1 MSEEVIS
8 MEEFNRSIESKDISV
23 EDQEDWDWAVNNSL
37 RVMKEADNFVRLR
50 LLLVNIAEDT
60 LHAIKDMGGEDD
72 LEGIK
77 DDLRL
82 AIDSGI
88 RVFENPTACP
98 HCSGELILTNPS
110 YINPVMQDTC
120 RKRVAV
126 RLGKKQ

>member
-1 MSEEVIS
+1 MSAEAIS

-23 EDQEDWDWAVNNSL
+23 KDQEDWDWAVNNSL

-60 LHAIKDMGGEDD
+60 LHTIREQGGEDD

-88 RVFENPTACP
+88 RVFENPTTCP
-98 HCSGELILTNPS
+98 NCSGE
-110 YINPVMQDTC
+110 
-120 RKRVAV
+120 
-126 RLGKKQ
+126 

>member
-1 MSEEVIS
+1 MSAEVIS

-23 EDQEDWDWAVNNSL
+23 EDQEDWDSAVDNSL
-37 RVMKEADNFVRLR
+37 RVMKEDDNFARRR
-50 LLLVNIAEDT
+50 LLLMNIAEDT

-88 RVFENPTACP
+88 RVFENPTTCS
-98 HCSGELILTNPS
+98 HCSGE
-110 YINPVMQDTC
+110 
-120 RKRVAV
+120 
-126 RLGKKQ
+126 

>member
-1 MSEEVIS
+1 MSAEVIS
-8 MEEFNRSIESKDISV
+8 MKEFNRSIESRDVAV
-23 EDQEDWDWAVNNSL
+23 EEQEDWDWAVDNSL

-60 LHAIKDMGGEDD
+60 LHAIREQGGEDD

-88 RVFENPTACP
+88 RVFENPTTCP
-98 HCSGELILTNPS
+98 HCSGE
-110 YINPVMQDTC
+110 
-120 RKRVAV
+120 
-126 RLGKKQ
+126 

>member
-1 MSEEVIS
+1 MSAEVIS
-8 MEEFNRSIESKDISV
+8 MEEFNRSIESKDVSV
-23 EDQEDWDWAVNNSL
+23 KDQEDWDWAVNNSL

-60 LHAIKDMGGEDD
+60 LHAIREQGGEDD

-88 RVFENPTACP
+88 RIFENPTTCS
-98 HCSGELILTNPS
+98 HCSGE
-110 YINPVMQDTC
+110 
-120 RKRVAV
+120 
-126 RLGKKQ
+126 